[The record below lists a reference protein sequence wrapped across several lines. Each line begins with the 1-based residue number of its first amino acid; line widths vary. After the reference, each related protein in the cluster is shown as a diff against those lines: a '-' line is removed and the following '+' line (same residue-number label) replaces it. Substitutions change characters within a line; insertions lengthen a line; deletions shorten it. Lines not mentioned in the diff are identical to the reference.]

1 MKQEKLWYVRFNNPQ
16 TLMSEIRE
24 FNSKELAEQWINDNK
39 QDHVKYDLIYLILP
53 NNKTNKTYKISKT
66 KE

>member
-53 NNKTNKTYKISKT
+53 NNKTQKTYKISKT

>member
-1 MKQEKLWYVRFNNPQ
+1 MNQEKLWYVRFNNPQ
-16 TLMSEIRE
+16 TLISEIRE

-39 QDHVKYDLIYLILP
+39 QNHVKYDLFYVILP
-53 NNKTNKTYKISKT
+53 NNTNKTYKISKT

>member
-1 MKQEKLWYVRFNNPQ
+1 MNQEKLWYVRFNNPQ

-24 FNSKELAEQWINDNK
+24 FNSKELAEQWINNNK
-39 QDHVKYDLIYLILP
+39 QDHVKYELFYTILP
-53 NNKTNKTYKISKT
+53 NNTTNKTYKISKT